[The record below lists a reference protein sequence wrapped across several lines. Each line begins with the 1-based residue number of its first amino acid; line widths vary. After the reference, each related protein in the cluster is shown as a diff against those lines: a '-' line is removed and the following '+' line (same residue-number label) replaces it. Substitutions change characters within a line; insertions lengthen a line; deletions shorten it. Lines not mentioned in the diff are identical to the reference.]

1 MAHDVDAAWS
11 RMAAITNMTAR
22 VLRSASM
29 LPTRR
34 MDVAAARIRCFS
46 VLGCSEL
53 RCIVPGCRSRSRL
66 LRSWWQHGMSGRERV
81 DTTYLQG
88 LCDVRAALYFCV
100 EASVAACCHLSEL

>member
-46 VLGCSEL
+46 DAV
-53 RCIVPGCRSRSRL
+53 RCIVPEVAIVALACAA
-66 LRSWWQHGMSGRERV
+66 HGGGMACPDENESIPC
-81 DTTYLQG
+81 LQE
-88 LCDVRAALYFCV
+88 LCDVHAALYFCV